1 MWFQDNTHS
10 NPPIQVMDGNLV
22 CAQRTSFE
30 HENGVMNITKEAY
43 AQAKQ
48 GQLLAALSLLEQHES
63 TYRNELDFWKCY
75 IHCLSK
81 FCKQESCNFANNE
94 EWWIAFEQRMQMIVH
109 NSAEACNHRSWDGV
123 LSGNNSFDQYIL
135 RSLNTLYN
143 LREQHFVSPQQ
154 GALLQQA
161 QLAAN
166 SKDGLALS

>member
-1 MWFQDNTHS
+1 
-10 NPPIQVMDGNLV
+10 MDGNLV
-22 CAQRTSFE
+22 SAQRTSFE

-166 SKDGLALS
+166 SKDGLALSW